1 MKKILLLAAVAAPL
15 FSAMAQD
22 TPTTGT
28 TTAPSPNPGQAV
40 LKYELP
46 KGTFYN
52 NEGNTALLPPAVQ
65 LQWINTS
72 YYFGEG
78 LIDDATFQWLLPV
91 AKDADLDNII
101 TIGENSYVELGT
113 ETDLTTPATFAIPD
127 TVAGKPGIAPVLYA
141 PGTSDETY
149 SAADIY
155 FGQGPTDATTYK
167 TYTNAE
173 AKPVAAFKFGSPE
186 ANTLWSAI
194 YPDLSNASVAGFAQK
209 IEYPGTPYILNS
221 IKVPGATGSYT
232 IDIYVAPE
240 EEGAMPSEL
249 LFSATVTG
257 EKAVVSIDKT
267 TGKQFPIA
275 MIDTDIIITIDGFSG
290 AEFQPKV
297 AVAAVEE
304 GVPAPTTQGLYAILS
319 GMDANGN
326 QTQILAEYG
335 EVLSEGGFPVALD
348 LDLGVAYSFFIPESY
363 VASGKS
369 LIGQDKV
376 KVLFDGIV
384 SMVQVRCITNADPKE
399 ITFTTAD
406 GDELPSWI
414 SATVADE
421 HPVSK
426 DAEGKEVELT
436 QCVTVTFS
444 QNSTVGGTVPVVV
457 NFPNGAYAGFTVTT
471 DPSSGISAVD
481 TEAAVV
487 GREYYDITG
496 RRLNEA
502 PRAGFYI
509 EKAIKADGS
518 VESISRIR

>member
-15 FSAMAQD
+15 FSAMAAEPAPE
-22 TPTTGT
+22 TGATTK
-28 TTAPSPNPGQAV
+28 PVQGQAV

-46 KGTFYN
+46 KGTFYA
-52 NEGNTALLPPAVQ
+52 GNTALLPPTVQ

-149 SAADIY
+149 SAPNNIF
-155 FGQGPTDATTYK
+155 FGQANEKIFRTYI
-167 TYTNAE
+167 N
-173 AKPVAAFKFGSPE
+173 AKPTKVAAFTFGSPE

-221 IKVPGATGSYT
+221 ISVLGAEETDTYT
-232 IDIYVAPE
+232 VDIYVAPK

-471 DPSSGISAVD
+471 DPSSGISATT